1 MHAWKALSLAVLW
14 LFAAVVVTGCAS
26 SDVTERRSYARDE
39 KIARPDRIIM
49 YDFAASPADV
59 RADSAI
65 AGRYAQH
72 STPQTAEEIEV
83 GRKLGAQ
90 VAQQLVAEVRNMGL
104 PAVRAAGQPA
114 PRVGDIVISGQF
126 VSIEEG
132 AGSKRVL
139 IGFGAGA
146 AKLRTFVEGYLVTS
160 QGLRPLGSRAIKAGG
175 GKTPGVLVGIAG
187 AAATGSPIGLIVGG
201 TAKLTGET
209 GRETL
214 TGMAKRT
221 AKEIAKELRVVFKN
235 QGWI

>member
-1 MHAWKALSLAVLW
+1 MKALSPVVLW
-14 LFAAVVVTGCAS
+14 LFVAVVVTGCAS
-26 SDVTERRSYARDE
+26 SDVTERRSYAGDE
-39 KIARPDRIIM
+39 KIARPNSIIV

-59 RADSAI
+59 WSDSAI
-65 AGRYAQH
+65 AHRYARH
-72 STPQTAEEIEV
+72 STPQTMEEIEV

-114 PRVGDIVISGQF
+114 PRVGDIVISGAF
-126 VSIEEG
+126 VSVEEG
-132 AGSKRVL
+132 TRGKRIL
-139 IGFGAGA
+139 IGFGSGA

>member
-1 MHAWKALSLAVLW
+1 MKAFSPVVLW

-26 SDVTERRSYARDE
+26 SDVTERRSNAGDE
-39 KIARPDRIIM
+39 RIARPNSIIV

-59 RADSAI
+59 WPDTALAH
-65 AGRYAQH
+65 RYARR
-72 STPQTAEEIEV
+72 STPQTVEEIEV

-104 PAVRAAGQPA
+104 PAVQATGQPA
-114 PRVGDIVISGQF
+114 PRVGDIVIRGQF
-126 VSIEEG
+126 VSFEEG
-132 AGSKRVL
+132 TSGYRVL

-175 GKTPGVLVGIAG
+175 SKTPGVLVGIAG
-187 AAATGSPIGLIVGG
+187 SAVTGSPVGLIVGG
-201 TAKLTGET
+201 TAKLTGEA

-214 TGMAKRT
+214 TGLAKRT
-221 AKEIAKELRVVFKN
+221 AKEIAKELRAVFEKHE
-235 QGWI
+235 WI